1 MKIFFLVLIN
11 KLVTFFCKLI
21 GKNGGQWPGHI
32 IYDWLDKKA
41 LTYVKYP
48 KYVIA
53 VTGSAG
59 KGSTCSLIK
68 HTLDDAGYKVA
79 FNETGDNGVL
89 GVTTTIL
96 NHCKLNGHMD
106 CDVLLLECDER
117 HLKLIFTKNKPTHL
131 VIINLTRDQPTR
143 NGNPIIVLNDIKKI
157 ITDDMELIINVDD
170 PLVNRFKDIHH
181 GKITTYGIAHI
192 SGDIKKPRLEN
203 VDFAYCPKC
212 HKKLSYAYY
221 HYGHLGLYSCKNND
235 FERGIPDFEASKVNL
250 NKKELVIEN
259 TKINLDKNVIY
270 AAYAATAAYTTLR
283 TIGVS
288 KESIAYALNKDTK
301 EAKRGKSL
309 EYKNHIITMLETKNE
324 NNLSYYQS
332 CRYIKEQS
340 GIKGVVLGFDYVSR
354 RYKESDLSWLYDI
367 DFELLNDESIDK
379 IFLIGRF
386 KYDLATRLSY
396 ANIDPKKI
404 ILVNDTKELLNYLK
418 EYKHQNIYTMVW
430 TDVIKELKTMIKDEE
445 NEN

>member
-1 MKIFFLVLIN
+1 MPFLSTLAFLNVAPKRTN
-11 KLVTFFCKLI
+11 KQSL
-21 GKNGGQWPGHI
+21 N
-32 IYDWLDKKA
+32 
-41 LTYVKYP
+41 
-48 KYVIA
+48 
-53 VTGSAG
+53 SAF
-59 KGSTCSLIK
+59 S
-68 HTLDDAGYKVA
+68 
-79 FNETGDNGVL
+79 F
-89 GVTTTIL
+89 
-96 NHCKLNGHMD
+96 
-106 CDVLLLECDER
+106 LL
-117 HLKLIFTKNKPTHL
+117 F
-131 VIINLTRDQPTR
+131 
-143 NGNPIIVLNDIKKI
+143 
-157 ITDDMELIINVDD
+157 
-170 PLVNRFKDIHH
+170 
-181 GKITTYGIAHI
+181 
-192 SGDIKKPRLEN
+192 
-203 VDFAYCPKC
+203 
-212 HKKLSYAYY
+212 
-221 HYGHLGLYSCKNND
+221 
-235 FERGIPDFEASKVNL
+235 
-250 NKKELVIEN
+250 
-259 TKINLDKNVIY
+259 INLDKNVIY

-404 ILVNDTKELLNYLK
+404 ILVKDTKELLNYLK

>member
-1 MKIFFLVLIN
+1 M
-11 KLVTFFCKLI
+11 
-21 GKNGGQWPGHI
+21 
-32 IYDWLDKKA
+32 
-41 LTYVKYP
+41 
-48 KYVIA
+48 
-53 VTGSAG
+53 
-59 KGSTCSLIK
+59 IK

-131 VIINLTRDQPTR
+131 VITNLTRDQPTR

-181 GKITTYGIAHI
+181 GKITTFGIAHI

-250 NKKELVIEN
+250 TKKELVIEN

-309 EYKNHIITMLETKNE
+309 EYKNHTITMLETKNE

-367 DFELLNDESIDK
+367 DFELLNDDSIDK